1 MRASGTALVPST
13 KGRSPRLRHR
23 FFLGVTLSAILLGL
37 LAFFFDGR
45 VGLEQ
50 LMDSFRAAEVTGM
63 LAVVLLH
70 LVVLSLK
77 AVRWDV
83 VLRAVPH
90 EEGLPTE
97 RAGKDPAMRWLVFDS
112 LFLGYFG
119 NYVLPAKLGEL
130 GRSLLYS
137 RRAQVAFPSVL
148 ATIVFERVV
157 DAAVLVLFFYLAV
170 PFLVGVLPD
179 WVSQSAMLLSLG
191 SAAGLGVLFVL
202 FRKLPSDPAEWTGP
216 LPKLV
221 GVLAGFREGLSVLK
235 SRSVALRASG
245 WTVLIWGL
253 ECFSV
258 YLCILAFGFETEA
271 LWTAAVLQTVISS
284 FAIAAP
290 SAPAGL
296 GIHQWVTL
304 VVLHTVYG
312 MPENDALAVSLLVTG
327 SVVFWTVPLGL
338 FGLARQGASMAEL
351 RGQVE
356 ATNS

>member
-1 MRASGTALVPST
+1 
-13 KGRSPRLRHR
+13 LRHR
-23 FFLGVTLSAILLGL
+23 FLLGITLSIVLLGL
-37 LAFFFDGR
+37 LAVHYKGR
-45 VGLEQ
+45 VGLDE
-50 LMDSFRAAEVTGM
+50 LLDSFRAASTVGM
-63 LAVVLLH
+63 IAVVALH
-70 LVVLSLK
+70 LGVLSLK

-90 EEGLPTE
+90 EQGLPSARGDE
-97 RAGKDPAMRWLVFDS
+97 DPAMRWLVFDS

-137 RRAQVAFPSVL
+137 RRAEVPFSSVL

-157 DAAVLVLFFYLAV
+157 DATVLVLFFYLAV
-170 PFLVGVLPD
+170 PFLPGVLPA
-179 WVSQSAMLLSLG
+179 WVSQSAVFLSLG
-191 SAAGLGVLFVL
+191 SAAGLGVLFIL
-202 FRKLPSDPAEWTGP
+202 FRKLPRDPAEASGIVA
-216 LPKLV
+216 K
-221 GVLAGFREGLSVLK
+221 LAGILARFREGLSVLK
-235 SRSVALRASG
+235 SRSVVLRATG
-245 WTVLIWGL
+245 WTILIWML

-258 YLCILAFGFETEA
+258 YLCILAFGFETQA

-304 VVLHTVYG
+304 IVLNTVYG
-312 MPENDALAVSLLVTG
+312 MPENDALAVSLLVTA

-351 RGQVE
+351 RGEVE
-356 ATNS
+356 AAS

>member
-1 MRASGTALVPST
+1 M
-13 KGRSPRLRHR
+13 KGRL
-23 FFLGVTLSAILLGL
+23 FLGVLISVVLLAL
-37 LAFFFDGR
+37 LAFFYRER
-45 VGLEQ
+45 VGLET
-50 LMDSFRAAEVTGM
+50 LLESFRGASVPGMAAVI
-63 LAVVLLH
+63 LLH

-90 EEGLPTE
+90 AAGLPSQ
-97 RAGKDPAMRWLVFDS
+97 RADSEPTLRWLVFDS

-137 RRAQVAFPSVL
+137 RRAQVPFPSVL
-148 ATIVFERVV
+148 ATIVLERVI
-157 DAAVLVLFFYLAV
+157 DAVVLVAFFYLAV
-170 PFLVGVLPD
+170 PFLAGVLPS
-179 WVSQSAMLLSLG
+179 WISQSATVLALG
-191 SAAGLGVLFVL
+191 SLVGVILLVVL
-202 FRKLPSDPAEWTGP
+202 FRRLPALATERGGV
-216 LPKLV
+216 V
-221 GVLAGFREGLSVLK
+221 GKVQALLSRFREGLSVLK
-235 SRSVALRASG
+235 SRSVALRAVG
-245 WTVLIWGL
+245 WTVLIWAV

-258 YLCILAFGFETEA
+258 YLCILAFGFETDA

-296 GIHQWVTL
+296 GIHQWVTMIL
-304 VVLHTVYG
+304 LSTVYG

-351 RGQVE
+351 QGQVE
-356 ATNS
+356 VLN

>member
-1 MRASGTALVPST
+1 
-13 KGRSPRLRHR
+13 
-23 FFLGVTLSAILLGL
+23 
-37 LAFFFDGR
+37 
-45 VGLEQ
+45 
-50 LMDSFRAAEVTGM
+50 MDSFRAASTPGM
-63 LAVVLLH
+63 IAVVVLH
-70 LVVLSLK
+70 LAVLSLK
-77 AVRWDV
+77 AVRWGV

-90 EEGLPTE
+90 ERGLPSARSDE
-97 RAGKDPAMRWLVFDS
+97 DPAMRWLVFDS

-137 RRAQVAFPSVL
+137 RRAEVAFPSVL

-157 DAAVLVLFFYLAV
+157 DATVLVLFFYLAV
-170 PFLVGVLPD
+170 PFLAGALPD
-179 WVSQSAMLLSLG
+179 WVGQSAMLLSFG
-191 SAAGLGVLFVL
+191 SAAGLILLFVL
-202 FRKLPSDPAEWTGP
+202 FRKLPDDPSEARG
-216 LPKLV
+216 LLAKLARI
-221 GVLAGFREGLSVLK
+221 LAGFRAGLSVLK
-235 SRSVALRASG
+235 SRSVALRATG

-258 YLCILAFGFETEA
+258 YLCILAFGFETQA

-304 VVLHTVYG
+304 IVLHTVYG
-312 MPENDALAVSLLVTG
+312 MPENDALAVSLLVTA

-351 RGQVE
+351 RGQVRV
-356 ATNS
+356 TS

>member
-1 MRASGTALVPST
+1 L
-13 KGRSPRLRHR
+13 KHR
-23 FFLGVTLSAILLGL
+23 FLIGIIFSAVLLGL
-37 LAFFFDGR
+37 LVFHYQGR
-45 VGLEQ
+45 VGLQQ
-50 LMDSFRAAEVTGM
+50 LMDSFRSASIPGM
-63 LAVVLLH
+63 IAVVVLH
-70 LVVLSLK
+70 LAVLSLK

-90 EEGLPTE
+90 EEGLPSDRSE
-97 RAGKDPAMRWLVFDS
+97 QDPAMRWLVFDS

-137 RRAQVAFPSVL
+137 RRAEVAFPAVL

-157 DAAVLVLFFYLAV
+157 DATVLVLFFYLAV
-170 PFLVGVLPD
+170 PFLASALPD
-179 WVSQSAMLLSLG
+179 WVSQSAMFLSLG
-191 SAAGLGVLFVL
+191 SVVGLGVLFTL
-202 FRKLPSDPAEWTGP
+202 YRKLPRDPAGLRGP
-216 LPKLV
+216 VAKLV
-221 GVLAGFREGLSVLK
+221 AVLARFREGLSVLK

-245 WTVLIWGL
+245 WTILIWGV

-258 YLCILAFGFETEA
+258 YLCILSFGFETEA

-304 VVLHTVYG
+304 IVLHTVYG
-312 MPENDALAVSLLVTG
+312 MPENDALAVSLLVTA

-351 RGQVE
+351 RGQVQP
-356 ATNS
+356 TG

>member
-1 MRASGTALVPST
+1 MKSRFTLGLLV
-13 KGRSPRLRHR
+13 
-23 FFLGVTLSAILLGL
+23 SAVLLGL
-37 LAFFFDGR
+37 LGFVYRDQVALSD
-45 VGLEQ
+45 
-50 LMDSFRAAEVTGM
+50 LMESFRGASVMGM
-63 LAVVLLH
+63 VVVVVLH
-70 LVVLSLK
+70 LAVLSLK
-77 AVRWDV
+77 AVRWDS

-90 EEGLPTE
+90 ARGLPSQRIE
-97 RAGKDPAMRWLVFDS
+97 EDPTMRWLVFDS

-137 RRAQVAFPSVL
+137 RRAEVAFPSVL

-157 DAAVLVLFFYLAV
+157 DASVLVAFFYLAV
-170 PFLVGVLPD
+170 PFLSGVLPD
-179 WVSQSAMLLSLG
+179 WISQSAAILALG
-191 SAAGLGVLFVL
+191 SACGLLVLFVL
-202 FRKLPSDPAEWTGP
+202 FRRLPTDAQGGSG
-216 LPKLV
+216 LV
-221 GVLAGFREGLSVLK
+221 GRVADLLGRFREGLSVLK
-235 SRSVALRASG
+235 SRGVALRAAG
-245 WTVLIWGL
+245 WTVLIWGV
-253 ECFSV
+253 EIFSV
-258 YLCILAFGFETEA
+258 YICILAFGFETEA

-296 GIHQWVTL
+296 GIHQWVTMI
-304 VVLHTVYG
+304 VLSTVYG

-356 ATNS
+356 AAG

>member
-1 MRASGTALVPST
+1 MV
-13 KGRSPRLRHR
+13 
-23 FFLGVTLSAILLGL
+23 
-37 LAFFFDGR
+37 
-45 VGLEQ
+45 
-50 LMDSFRAAEVTGM
+50 
-63 LAVVLLH
+63 AVVVLH
-70 LVVLSLK
+70 LGVLSLK

-90 EEGLPTE
+90 ERGLPSE
-97 RAGKDPAMRWLVFDS
+97 RRDSDPTMRWLVFDS

-137 RRAQVAFPSVL
+137 RRAGVAFPSVL

-157 DAAVLVLFFYLAV
+157 DATVLVVFFYLAI
-170 PFLVGVLPD
+170 PFLPEGPEWVGESAVLLALGATAGIVVLVLLFRRLPRNSVTSSGLVEKLKGVL
-179 WVSQSAMLLSLG
+179 G
-191 SAAGLGVLFVL
+191 
-202 FRKLPSDPAEWTGP
+202 R
-216 LPKLV
+216 
-221 GVLAGFREGLSVLK
+221 FREGLSVLK
-235 SRSVALRASG
+235 SRSVALRAAG
-245 WTVLIWGL
+245 WTVAIWGL

-284 FAIAAP
+284 FAIALP

-296 GIHQWVTL
+296 GIHQWATMIVLATL
-304 VVLHTVYG
+304 YG
-312 MPENDALAVSLLVTG
+312 MPENDALAVSLLVTA
-327 SVVFWTVPLGL
+327 SVVFRTVPLGL

-356 ATNS
+356 VVS